1 MADIGRSAVLRA
13 LPVLRDIILR
23 LPAGAFIGS
32 ETELIARIGVSAPT
46 LRQAARLLEH
56 EELLVIRR
64 GVGGGFFGRRPSAE
78 TVARSAALFL
88 NLQNTPIEEV
98 YSAAQAI
105 NAEVLKRAAL
115 SDNDAE
121 RARLGEMLEEWRG
134 SEESRGRDAFIV
146 VAERLTDQMATLAG
160 NAPLA
165 LFLRV
170 FRYIALSEPGVLSRY
185 DSNREEWKTA
195 YIALAQAVFDRDAR
209 AAIAAAERLSGL
221 AASSVESTDR

>member
-1 MADIGRSAVLRA
+1 
-13 LPVLRDIILR
+13 LR

-134 SEESRGRDAFIV
+134 SEESLGRDAFIV

-170 FRYIALSEPGVLSRY
+170 FRYISLSEPGVLSRY

>member
-134 SEESRGRDAFIV
+134 SEESLGRDAFIV

-170 FRYIALSEPGVLSRY
+170 FRYISLSEPGVLSRY

>member
-134 SEESRGRDAFIV
+134 SEESLGRDAFIV
-146 VAERLTDQMATLAG
+146 VAERLTDQMASLAG

-170 FRYIALSEPGVLSRY
+170 FRYISLSEPGVLSRY

>member
-88 NLQNTPIEEV
+88 NLQNTPIGEV
-98 YSAAQAI
+98 YSASQAI

-115 SDNDAE
+115 SDNDTE
-121 RARLGEMLEEWRG
+121 RVRLGEMLEEWRG
-134 SEESRGRDAFIV
+134 SEESLGRDAFIV

-170 FRYIALSEPGVLSRY
+170 FRYISLSEPGVLSRY
-185 DSNREEWKTA
+185 DSNRDEWKTE
-195 YIALAQAVFDRDAR
+195 YIALAQAVFDRDAP

-221 AASSVESTDR
+221 AASSVEGTDR

>member
-105 NAEVLKRAAL
+105 NVEVLKRAAL

-134 SEESRGRDAFIV
+134 SEESLGRDAFIV

-170 FRYIALSEPGVLSRY
+170 FRYISLSEPGVLSRY